1 MSASSPRKSRRTKGR
16 HRVARPEPTT
26 VQWLRVGA
34 LTVGVGAALVTGQG
48 AAVASPSTAVVD
60 SVNLDEE
67 EEGAAI
73 GPDEL
78 VDGDSGSSSTVVEE
92 SEAPAVDDPVS
103 DPPLQPTTAAATTEP
118 AVPAPLT
125 EDPEKDRA
133 EDLID
138 GDDGQS
144 SSSTGDGSIEGTVSN
159 SAPNVDSG
167 TSAPPTTTQVKPTLE
182 PPITAVVPNKTK
194 STATATAGTPPSSGI
209 DAQVAV
215 NFSSGS
221 QQNVI
226 DAAVS
231 VHTRTAPQT
240 LSVYADIAPQ
250 TQEPTLQ
257 RNLLTLLGLMPSNG
271 TTPST
276 PTGASPYF
284 ALVWGLTRRFQS
296 TFFNQ
301 SPYASPIVTGSP
313 SNGTVSGSIGA
324 GDPDGDPLQYALA
337 VAPSRGTIQLNAD
350 GTYVYTANP
359 ALTAS
364 GGTDTFTVAVAE
376 TNASEHIHGPSG
388 FLNRILSAWSG
399 GRIPLN
405 DGSTTRVVVPV
416 SITSADGT
424 PIVATPAFSY
434 TVDPN
439 TAVVIGR
446 VNVVDPNTD
455 PLRFTVV
462 SAVDPTKGVLSVNAA
477 TGQFVFTPTAQAR
490 HAAYATTAEDAT
502 GFTVSVTDGKGF
514 DASVVV
520 RLPIVAKQVSQASSI
535 QLSELAQLVATG
547 QIDVVEN
554 SDGEIRTIE
563 GKFIDASVKDAADA
577 AATLNRVAALIGAP
591 SQFADTAHITSK
603 TVQQVR
609 RDGTAF
615 AETYYYVSP
624 TQNGIRVIGS
634 QIVLV
639 TNASGDVTGL
649 YSTYDND
656 LTAVDTA
663 AAESIDEV
671 SEAIA
676 AVKAAIAAKSS
687 GAASSVSSISFTAE
701 KVIVPDTNTGRL
713 TLAWQVT
720 AVDTKTIGL
729 GAVSTYFVSANGASS
744 GTVIDEDVEFEGASA
759 IRQGNWGGTSF
770 NYNIKTEG
778 STLVYE
784 GVDPISG
791 QIVRVYR
798 ATRDDAEDAV
808 LVKTQT
814 GSPDGAALTALRYV
828 QYVSN
833 HYRNVLGFEIPSGRN
848 NADGGAYGHA
858 TDVYIVPKIEII
870 AGAGTN
876 LASSDMIFGYGSEA
890 ARDIVAHEYTHIVE
904 KMIVG
909 DGKGLDYNP
918 EGYAMKEA
926 YADLMGNLIE
936 NKPMSNRGR
945 FDFGEDML
953 VCDSVPDDQKA
964 LSQCAFRNNLVPG
977 AVKSEGNDFHYHY
990 DDFDGSKGNERDDK
1004 PGGGYRAYNNSTIF
1018 SSAVSAAMADDR
1030 TQGVTS
1036 VEWQRVVLHSL
1047 YKLSVTSGFTDARS
1061 AIIGSAKAQGFSVDE
1076 IQALQKGFDDVGIV
1090 ATNYRIGAS
1099 VSTSLGASGAPIDIV
1114 TSADGKKSFVIDGT
1128 NALYVV
1134 DTTAAPKPDVVK
1146 VELSSSA
1153 TDIAVNAAGTRA
1165 YVANGSAGTVTVVDY
1180 STGVPIRTTVNVGG
1194 QASRISTS
1202 DDGRRTIVVDSSNGT
1217 AIVLDF
1223 DGVTT
1228 SVSAPINIGTSPAAV
1243 AISATGSKAI
1253 IGNYQSRTVTI
1264 INEGGTQPTQTVA
1277 VSGSPRSVVISANG
1291 TRAMVYNANGS
1302 VDVID
1307 LISET
1312 LEPIRIT
1319 DTFDSYDQV
1328 GFMAIS
1334 ADGTRGWI
1342 TNHSTSNTVAYVDL
1356 EAAQP
1361 AVSYININDYAHSIA
1376 TTADGKR
1383 AFVVT
1388 HGKLYVIDVSK
1399 HLNDPSRSTPYASN
1413 IDINNNAS
1421 DYQQVTA
1428 SRNGSYIVATNISGD
1443 VAVLYGTAF

>member
-1 MSASSPRKSRRTKGR
+1 MGDPASGSPLPSTSP
-16 HRVARPEPTT
+16 APTT
-26 VQWLRVGA
+26 EPQGSTP
-34 LTVGVGAALVTGQG
+34 LTEDPIGGDDGQ
-48 AAVASPSTAVVD
+48 SFP
-60 SVNLDEE
+60 LI
-67 EEGAAI
+67 EEG
-73 GPDEL
+73 
-78 VDGDSGSSSTVVEE
+78 SVEE
-92 SEAPAVDDPVS
+92 AVPTATPDVDRGGSARATSTPVAPTSEP
-103 DPPLQPTTAAATTEP
+103 PTTAAAEPEETE
-118 AVPAPLT
+118 
-125 EDPEKDRA
+125 
-133 EDLID
+133 
-138 GDDGQS
+138 
-144 SSSTGDGSIEGTVSN
+144 
-159 SAPNVDSG
+159 
-167 TSAPPTTTQVKPTLE
+167 
-182 PPITAVVPNKTK
+182 
-194 STATATAGTPPSSGI
+194 STAPASAVERTPSGV
-209 DAQVAV
+209 DTRVAV
-215 NFSSGS
+215 NLLSGS
-221 QQNVI
+221 PQI
-226 DAAVS
+226 AFGAAAPVP
-231 VHTRTAPQT
+231 TTIAPQS
-240 LSVYADIAPQ
+240 LSVYADLAPQ
-250 TQEPTLQ
+250 IPEPTLQ
-257 RNLLTLLGLMPSNG
+257 QNLLTLLGLVPSNG
-271 TTPST
+271 TNPTTPA
-276 PTGASPYF
+276 GASPYF

-301 SPYASPIVTGSP
+301 SPYATPIVTGSAN
-313 SNGTVSGSIGA
+313 NGTVAGSIGA
-324 GDPDGDPLQYALA
+324 GDPDGDPLLYSLA
-337 VAPSRGTIQLNAD
+337 VGPSKGTIQLNAD
-350 GTYVYTANP
+350 GTYVYTANQ
-359 ALTAS
+359 ALSAL
-364 GGTDTFTVAVAE
+364 GGTDTFTVTVTEA
-376 TNASEHIHGPSG
+376 NASEHVHGPSG
-388 FLNRILSAWSG
+388 FLNRILSVWSG

-405 DGSTTRVVVPV
+405 DSSTTRVVVPV
-416 SITSADGT
+416 SITAADGT

-490 HAAYATTAEDAT
+490 HDAYATTAEDAT

-520 RLPIVAKQVSQASSI
+520 TLPIVAKQVSQASSI

-615 AETYYYVSP
+615 AETYYYASP
-624 TQNGIRVIGS
+624 TLNGIRVIGS

-671 SEAIA
+671 SEAIT
-676 AVKAAIAAKSS
+676 AVTAAIAAKSS
-687 GAASSVSSISFTAE
+687 GAASGVSSISFTAE
-701 KVIVPDTNTGRL
+701 KVIVPDTNTGRP

-720 AVDTKTIGL
+720 AVDTRRFGL

-744 GTVIDEDVEFEGASA
+744 GTIIDEDVELEGASA
-759 IRQGNWGGTSF
+759 FRQGNWGGTSF
-770 NYNIKTEG
+770 NYSIKTEG

-784 GVDPISG
+784 GVDPVSG
-791 QIVRVYR
+791 QIVRVYK
-798 ATRDDAEDAV
+798 ATQQVDDKGDAV
-808 LVKTQT
+808 TFDPNPENDKPVTTQI
-814 GSPDGAALTALRYV
+814 GSIDLRGITALQNV

-833 HYRNVLGFEIPSGRN
+833 HYRTALGFATTYP
-848 NADGGAYGHA
+848 GH
-858 TDVYIVPKIEII
+858 TTHVYVLPTYDRT
-870 AGAGTN
+870 AGAGTT
-876 LASSDMIFGYGSEA
+876 LAESLMAYGYGSEA

-904 KMIVG
+904 TMIVG
-909 DGKGLDYNP
+909 NGTGFDYNP

-936 NKPMSNRGR
+936 NKPMNDRGR
-945 FDFGEDML
+945 FDFGEDMT
-953 VCDSVPDDQKA
+953 VCDDVSGEQKA
-964 LSQCAFRNNLVPG
+964 LSRCAFRNILVPG
-977 AVKSEGNDFHYHY
+977 AVKSEGYNFHYHY
-990 DDFDGSKGNERDDK
+990 DEFDGSQGNEEGDK
-1004 PGGGYRAYNNSTIF
+1004 PGGGVRMYNNSTIF

-1099 VSTSLGASGAPIDIV
+1099 VSTSLGASEAPIDIV
-1114 TSADGKKSFVIDGT
+1114 TSADGKKSFIIDGT

-1134 DTTAAPKPDVVK
+1134 DTTASPKPDVVK

-1180 STGVPIRTTVNVGG
+1180 STGVPIRTTVNIGG

-1228 SVSAPINIGTSPAAV
+1228 SVSAPIDIGTSPVAV

-1253 IGNYQSRTVTI
+1253 IGNYQSSTVTI

-1307 LISET
+1307 LVAET

-1361 AVSYININDYAHSIA
+1361 AVSYIDINDYAHSIA